1 MGRRRTTRKDQ
12 TPKNASVEGPHFQE
26 SEQQE
31 AMASASL
38 RSGRVRMKQEP
49 KLAAASALP
58 SAPPGFAPSNT
69 SPSHRRN
76 QTRKSL
82 RAMLGRCESITVTP
96 RSPIRHVKSSYPSRA
111 TGDFPAHLTTG
122 TSVATE
128 EKVEDSVHTEK
139 NHHSVLTNHGV
150 LGVEN
155 QKSAEHTQT
164 TPSFPKL
171 VSKANATEPEIKC
184 DKSGELPT
192 KRKVVDSS
200 HSGLKH
206 QSVLTNRAVVG
217 TQTVPSIPEV
227 VAEKYATLKKAD
239 VVSNSNATEPEIGSD
254 QSDALPTKSMS
265 LNLTKIAALMTDYS
279 SDADEVESRPG
290 HLSVAVGRY
299 RVKEEA
305 APVLQKI
312 FFKYGDIAMNCSFS
326 SMIFSSSLLEFVCDI
341 CKKLEETDFL
351 SITLKEIRSMLAEV
365 RDLESAKIDVGWL
378 SRRLNEISQAKQLL
392 WDSCKLKEAKARNL
406 VVMETNKKDL
416 EELKGELAAC
426 IASCRVLQER
436 IRMKEDE
443 FGIARSE
450 NEKIMLNFADLKA
463 KVNSFLKKSLLHD
476 LI

>member
-1 MGRRRTTRKDQ
+1 MGKRRTTRKDQ

-128 EKVEDSVHTEK
+128 EK
-139 NHHSVLTNHGV
+139 
-150 LGVEN
+150 
-155 QKSAEHTQT
+155 
-164 TPSFPKL
+164 
-171 VSKANATEPEIKC
+171 SKANATEPEIKC
-184 DKSGELPT
+184 DQSGELPT

-254 QSDALPTKSMS
+254 QSDAHPTKSMS

-326 SMIFSSSLLEFVCDI
+326 SMIFSSSLLEFVCDV

-365 RDLESAKIDVGWL
+365 RDLESAKIDIGWL

-392 WDSCKLKEAKARNL
+392 RDSCKLKEAKARSL

-450 NEKIMLNFADLKA
+450 NEKIMQNFADLKA